1 MYIHVHAHA
10 RDTHTHTHTHTHT
23 YTHNIYIYIYKM
35 FEGVVI
41 VLKRRLGRNFK
52 RRIVAKSISRV
63 LYTDIVSR
71 DKNRYSSG

>member
-1 MYIHVHAHA
+1 MYIYVYIY
-10 RDTHTHTHTHTHT
+10 T
-23 YTHNIYIYIYKM
+23 YIQYIYKM

-41 VLKRRLGRNFK
+41 VLERRLGRNFK